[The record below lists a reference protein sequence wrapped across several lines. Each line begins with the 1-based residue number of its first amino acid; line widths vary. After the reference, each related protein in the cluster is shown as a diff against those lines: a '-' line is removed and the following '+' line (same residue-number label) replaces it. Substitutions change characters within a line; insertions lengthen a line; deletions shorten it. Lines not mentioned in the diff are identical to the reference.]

1 MAASGCSVKNLQRVS
16 MTMLLLL
23 LLLLLPPP
31 PPIKLRPQNKQ
42 RHNQNA
48 ATRLAPPL
56 PPPCMQVVHSALS
69 QLETRVAR
77 AHDIERVLRVR
88 VRRAQ

>member
-23 LLLLLPPP
+23 LLLLLLL
-31 PPIKLRPQNKQ
+31 IKLRPQNKQ

-88 VRRAQ
+88 VRRGQ

>member
-23 LLLLLPPP
+23 LLLLLL
-31 PPIKLRPQNKQ
+31 IKLRPHNKQ

-69 QLETRVAR
+69 QLETRVAG